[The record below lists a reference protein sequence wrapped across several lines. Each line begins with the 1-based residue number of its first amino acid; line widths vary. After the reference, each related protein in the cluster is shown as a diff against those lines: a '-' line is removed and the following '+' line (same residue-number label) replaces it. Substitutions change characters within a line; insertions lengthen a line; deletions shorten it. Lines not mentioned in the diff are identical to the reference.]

1 MKQNTDIKDIAK
13 NLYKQRWISYPK
25 ADEILGNLEMLM
37 HFPKS
42 DRMQNLLIM
51 GESNNGKT
59 TLAKRFVSQ
68 HPAYLESAIDDQF
81 GTPIEII
88 VRPVIMAQCPHM
100 PHERTLYYN
109 ILDQLNLPYRKS
121 TRPEYLKQTVIN
133 AMIDMKVKIL
143 ILDEI
148 HFLLDGSPIKQ
159 REFLNLIRYISNQAQ
174 VSIVA
179 LGTDEASFAIKAERQ
194 LDTRFDKI
202 TIPRWNCDVNFQRLL
217 ATIERFL
224 PFDEPSSLSSKVI
237 SLEIHRRSFG
247 ILGEVIKVIRL
258 ATMKAIEKGESKLTL
273 DMLKSLEYKSPF
285 ETGLGVY

>member
-1 MKQNTDIKDIAK
+1 MKPELDLKEISK
-13 NLYKQRWISYPK
+13 NLYKQRWINYPK
-25 ADEILGNLEMLM
+25 ADEILKNLEMLLIM
-37 HFPKS
+37 PKS

-59 TLAKRFVSQ
+59 TLAKRFVNQ
-68 HPAYLESAIDDQF
+68 HPPYLETAVDEQF
-81 GTPIEII
+81 NTVIEIV
-88 VRPVIMAQCPHM
+88 VRPVIMVQCPHI

-148 HFLLDGSPIKQ
+148 HFLLDGSPLKQ
-159 REFLNLIRYISNQAQ
+159 REFLNLIRYISNQSQ

-202 TIPRWNCDVNFQRLL
+202 TIPRWNCNTDFARLL

-224 PFDEPSSLSSKVI
+224 PFSEPSNLAGKTI
-237 SLEIHRRSFG
+237 SQEIHKMSHG
-247 ILGEVIKVIRL
+247 VLGEILRVLRL
-258 ATMKAIEKGESKLTL
+258 AALKAIENNEPNITIET
-273 DMLKSLEYKSPF
+273 LKSLKFVSPF
-285 ETGLGVY
+285 DSRLTY